1 MADEVDEMMAS
12 IGEAVGW
19 GHAGR
24 VDEARERLTALWG
37 RIGADG
43 DPLHRCSL
51 AHYLA
56 DLQDDP
62 AEELRWDL
70 RALDAAEV
78 LTDVRAQRHH
88 ATLTVEGMR
97 PSLHLNLAED
107 YRKLGRPDEAR
118 EQLALAR
125 RHVAVLPDDDY
136 GRMIRSGIGRLA
148 AELAEP
154 AVAKSG
160 S

>member
-1 MADEVDEMMAS
+1 MPDDVDDMLAS
-12 IGEAVGW
+12 IIEAVEW
-19 GHAGR
+19 GRAGR
-24 VDEARERLTALWG
+24 VDEARERLTELWG
-37 RIGADG
+37 RIGPDG

-70 RALDAAEV
+70 RALDAADV

-88 ATLTVEGMR
+88 SALTVEGMR
-97 PSLHLNLAED
+97 PSLHLNLADD

-118 EQLALAR
+118 EHLALAR
-125 RHVAVLPDDDY
+125 HAVPVLPDDDY
-136 GRMIRSGIGRLA
+136 GRLVRGGIARLA
-148 AELAEP
+148 EELGVP
-154 AVAKSG
+154 A
-160 S
+160 